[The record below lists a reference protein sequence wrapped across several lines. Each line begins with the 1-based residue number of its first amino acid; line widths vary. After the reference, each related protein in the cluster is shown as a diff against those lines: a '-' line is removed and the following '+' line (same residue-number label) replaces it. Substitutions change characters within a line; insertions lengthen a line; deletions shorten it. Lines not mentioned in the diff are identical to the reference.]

1 MARQYIVSGLLYPAF
16 VNETGT
22 ARQYIG
28 VVYINEPND
37 AVLLYLRPDA
47 DSIDGS
53 WTNEIGGTVLFSSI
67 DESVLDDADYIQ
79 SSVNPSADI
88 AKISLSN
95 PGYAVGEP
103 AKLRYRYRKDASPTA
118 DLTVRLL
125 QGATQIASWTHS
137 GISTSFVTTEQTLSA
152 PELASITDFNDL
164 YIEFTANS

>member
-1 MARQYIVSGLLYPAF
+1 MGFRLFLGNRSSAIR
-16 VNETGT
+16 
-22 ARQYIG
+22 
-28 VVYINEPND
+28 
-37 AVLLYLRPDA
+37 LYLRPDA
-47 DSIDGS
+47 DSIDGG
-53 WTNEIGGTVLFSSI
+53 WTNELGGTILFSSI
-67 DESVLDDADYIQ
+67 DESTLDDADYIQ

-103 AKLRYRYRKDASPTA
+103 AKLRYRYKKDASPTA

-137 GISTSFVTTEQTLSA
+137 GISTSFVTTTQTLSA
-152 PELASITDFNDL
+152 PEFASITDFNDL